1 MSDGSLHGVVVAH
14 GELAAA
20 LVAETERISGQTG
33 VLRSVSNTGC
43 GPEQIEERVRG
54 AVGAGPAVLFVD
66 MPCGSC
72 FFAAMRVGRE
82 RSDVRV
88 VTGVNLPM
96 LIKACQI
103 RTKPLSEVARVV
115 CAQGRESVQVAGDLL
130 SPARP

>member
-33 VLRSVSNTGC
+33 VLRSVSNAGC

-54 AVGAGPAVLFVD
+54 AVGPGPAVLFVD

-96 LIKACQI
+96 LLDFVNQKALPPEESAGRAAGKGAEAI
-103 RTKPLSEVARVV
+103 RK
-115 CAQGRESVQVAGDLL
+115 G
-130 SPARP
+130 